1 MLGLNNLQ
9 IVKKMNT
16 KNLKNERP
24 NLPKS
29 NQERPKTDH
38 NGQKKPS
45 SSDGAVNNIS
55 RRGQLRVLARAKI
68 ACRIGA
74 ALNYPR
80 QSQLRVVVGTK
91 FEQKFT

>member
-1 MLGLNNLQ
+1 MLDLKNLK

-24 NLPKS
+24 ILPKS
-29 NQERPKTDH
+29 NQERPKTKH

-55 RRGQLRVLARAKI
+55 RRGQLRVVAFTKI
-68 ACRIGA
+68 ACRNGA
-74 ALNYPR
+74 ALNNPR
-80 QSQLRVVVGTK
+80 KSQHRVVAGTK
-91 FEQKFT
+91 FEQKLT

>member
-38 NGQKKPS
+38 NGQKKTLEQW
-45 SSDGAVNNIS
+45 
-55 RRGQLRVLARAKI
+55 RGGQQHLQAGSAES
-68 ACRIGA
+68 ACK
-74 ALNYPR
+74 
-80 QSQLRVVVGTK
+80 SQDRL
-91 FEQKFT
+91 QK

>member
-1 MLGLNNLQ
+1 ME

-24 NLPKS
+24 ILSKS

-45 SSDGAVNNIS
+45 CSDGAVNNIS
-55 RRGQLRVLARAKI
+55 RRGQLRVVARTKI
-68 ACRIGA
+68 ACRVGA
-74 ALNYPR
+74 VYNNSR
-80 QSQLRVVVGTK
+80 RGQQRVVVGTK
-91 FEQKFT
+91 IEQKFT